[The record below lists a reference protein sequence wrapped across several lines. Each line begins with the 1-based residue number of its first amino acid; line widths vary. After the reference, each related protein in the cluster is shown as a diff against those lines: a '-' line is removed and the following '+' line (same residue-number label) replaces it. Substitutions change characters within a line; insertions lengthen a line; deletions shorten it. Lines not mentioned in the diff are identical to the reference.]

1 MNNVGN
7 YFDLVLAMFNQYLF
21 QDCKNNIR
29 DLKNL
34 FKQNMATS
42 GNKLIEDLL
51 QGIEDYSFENIGMPF
66 YDSVLAQAHLTPAEV
81 QEIKN
86 KIVQY
91 KQLTP
96 EQIEPCRKQIKNLIA
111 KEYIDRADRLY
122 KSQGDGVGFIEYIK
136 NLEFKTSKVDSVTER
151 FDTFDI
157 NTIVSEV
164 SLGGIPS
171 KFDWINNTFQPEC
184 CYPKRGLMCVSQP
197 PGCMSGNTEVF
208 LADGTTDTLENIH
221 KKGLTNIT
229 VYSCDGNDPKVSVA
243 ENCQISKYVDSWYVV
258 EIDGKKEYRVT
269 DNHPFLMID
278 GSWVKAEDLKIGD
291 ILMPFNKISLKSKET
306 DESCGSYSYIYTNNS
321 RKRFKSHL
329 LTKEYICNKDPNLD
343 INELI
348 VHHSSTINGKF
359 NRSNDTVEAIK
370 LMSANDHRELH
381 ANIQKNTSCFENFLE
396 GGKKTRFT
404 SEQISNRNKENWKDP
419 EYRNR
424 MAKVSYE
431 NGKKVSKVLNSNLP
445 GYNGQKSKVLL
456 SLKYG
461 KELIEKLNLTTTE
474 ELLNSWDDNRNN
486 SNISCISPRV
496 PSRESVEKYFS
507 GKINELYDDCLS
519 YNNHTITN
527 VYVEHLDTPQPVYDM
542 VNVDLYHNYAVKFDE
557 TSGFFSH
564 NTGKTLFCMQECLNM
579 CLQGYKCHY
588 LCMGD
593 MNQADFIVRM
603 AAQYTGLPFY
613 EVKKDIKRAYDA
625 LNAAIGKN
633 LFVKITAAGELTVDE
648 YIEDVKDKDYDV
660 LFIDYDSNFKSNVAT
675 DMMYLVYGEIY
686 DKLSELS
693 VKYNKLVFILAQPIK
708 QSWSLPVIEIDQ
720 IGESAKKIHVV
731 DWCMTRAR
739 EPGNVNGLGTSKI
752 VKSRRGEEQVVD
764 YNIRLNNGR
773 FKSLPRAVFQDLC
786 QVQER
791 KNWGEA
797 EIDQMI
803 QQYLQ
808 SRGVAQNRTNARMQ
822 QMKQQSSPFS
832 NP

>member
-197 PGCMSGNTEVF
+197 PG
-208 LADGTTDTLENIH
+208 
-221 KKGLTNIT
+221 
-229 VYSCDGNDPKVSVA
+229 
-243 ENCQISKYVDSWYVV
+243 
-258 EIDGKKEYRVT
+258 
-269 DNHPFLMID
+269 
-278 GSWVKAEDLKIGD
+278 
-291 ILMPFNKISLKSKET
+291 
-306 DESCGSYSYIYTNNS
+306 
-321 RKRFKSHL
+321 
-329 LTKEYICNKDPNLD
+329 
-343 INELI
+343 
-348 VHHSSTINGKF
+348 
-359 NRSNDTVEAIK
+359 
-370 LMSANDHRELH
+370 
-381 ANIQKNTSCFENFLE
+381 
-396 GGKKTRFT
+396 
-404 SEQISNRNKENWKDP
+404 
-419 EYRNR
+419 
-424 MAKVSYE
+424 
-431 NGKKVSKVLNSNLP
+431 
-445 GYNGQKSKVLL
+445 
-456 SLKYG
+456 
-461 KELIEKLNLTTTE
+461 
-474 ELLNSWDDNRNN
+474 
-486 SNISCISPRV
+486 
-496 PSRESVEKYFS
+496 
-507 GKINELYDDCLS
+507 
-519 YNNHTITN
+519 
-527 VYVEHLDTPQPVYDM
+527 
-542 VNVDLYHNYAVKFDE
+542 
-557 TSGFFSH
+557 
-564 NTGKTLFCMQECLNM
+564 TGKTLFCMQECLNM